1 MKVIVTG
8 AASGIGRATARLFAM
23 RPHDGAPAELLVMDR
38 DESAIEAVAEELRKL
53 GAHAQAFTGDLADPA
68 VPSRI
73 VAEAQKAFGGLDVVV
88 SNAGTIHSTPLAE
101 LTVAECDRMFAVNT
115 RAMVL
120 LAQAARPA
128 LVRSRGA
135 IVATASIAAHHPC
148 APLGAYA
155 ASKAA
160 LVMFVK
166 QIALEWGKDGIRC
179 NCVSPGATLTGMT
192 AQAYADEEIRRRR
205 AAEIPLGRIGMPEDL
220 AHAIHFLAGP
230 GAAFITGVDLLV
242 DGGLGVT
249 LMQSSN
255 SASQR
260 V

>member
-1 MKVIVTG
+1 
-8 AASGIGRATARLFAM
+8 
-23 RPHDGAPAELLVMDR
+23 
-38 DESAIEAVAEELRKL
+38 
-53 GAHAQAFTGDLADPA
+53 
-68 VPSRI
+68 
-73 VAEAQKAFGGLDVVV
+73 
-88 SNAGTIHSTPLAE
+88 
-101 LTVAECDRMFAVNT
+101 
-115 RAMVL
+115 VL

-128 LVRSRGA
+128 LIRSRGA
-135 IVATASIAAHHPC
+135 IVATASIAASHPS

-166 QIALEWGKDGIRC
+166 QMALEWGKDGIRC

-192 AQAYADEEIRRRR
+192 ANAYSDEEMRRRR

-242 DGGLGVT
+242 DGGLDVT
-249 LMQSSN
+249 LMQSSS